1 MRILEKAAVHYGID
15 NQFPYAVRRQ
25 LVDVLP
31 VDSFNPRTQV
41 DISQC
46 ELKRILNLLPKRPG
60 IFPFIN
66 EDSPVFPFKHP
77 ALNL

>member
-15 NQFPYAVRRQ
+15 NQFPYAVRWQ
-25 LVDVLP
+25 LVDVLS
-31 VDSFNPRTQV
+31 VDSFKLRAQT

-60 IFPFIN
+60 ISPFIKKN
-66 EDSPVFPFKHP
+66 SPV
-77 ALNL
+77 